1 MLCMLLFFG
10 LLFFL
15 FKRYDDRRPTD
26 GQSIFDSWRNDYH
39 RPAPESKEDSAMKTA
54 RERLA
59 KGELSPE
66 EFEAIKEA
74 LS

>member
-1 MLCMLLFFG
+1 MFCMLLFFG

-26 GQSIFDSWRNDYH
+26 GQSIFDSWRSNIQH
-39 RPAPESKEDSAMKTA
+39 PSEPKEDSAMKTA

-59 KGELSPE
+59 RGEISPE
-66 EFEAIKEA
+66 EFEAIKNA